1 MHQQILWKK
10 VRGAQAAGCNEQWSR
25 PLSQRG
31 AMFEQLVGLQSQ
43 QVWQQAA
50 VTAKLPSLNGGA
62 AAESLQ
68 ILQ

>member
-1 MHQQILWKK
+1 
-10 VRGAQAAGCNEQWSR
+10 
-25 PLSQRG
+25 
-31 AMFEQLVGLQSQ
+31 MFEQLVGLQSQ

-50 VTAKLPSLNGGA
+50 VTAKLPSRNGGA